1 MPPPHGAIP
10 VQDHVETGCRVTP
23 TLRVKETIIMIQTLE
38 LVIKEHPF
46 FYGLSDE
53 HLDFITGCAKNV
65 AFPEKHV
72 MFTEGDPANEFY
84 FIRKGLVSVELM
96 VQNTGPT
103 TVQTLGG
110 GEILG
115 WSWVS
120 PPYHWH
126 FNARTLKP
134 TRALVFDA
142 NCLRAKC
149 EEDHD
154 LGYEMLKRFSN
165 IITARLDA
173 TRLQLLDIYT
183 NKA

>member
-1 MPPPHGAIP
+1 M
-10 VQDHVETGCRVTP
+10 
-23 TLRVKETIIMIQTLE
+23 
-38 LVIKEHPF
+38 
-46 FYGLSDE
+46 
-53 HLDFITGCAKNV
+53 
-65 AFPEKHV
+65 
-72 MFTEGDPANEFY
+72 
-84 FIRKGLVSVELM
+84 
-96 VQNTGPT
+96 
-103 TVQTLGG
+103 GG

-126 FNARTLKP
+126 FNARTFKA

-149 EEDHD
+149 EQDHD

-183 NKA
+183 SRA

>member
-1 MPPPHGAIP
+1 M
-10 VQDHVETGCRVTP
+10 
-23 TLRVKETIIMIQTLE
+23 IMIQTF
-38 LVIKEHPF
+38 H
-46 FYGLSDE
+46 GLSDE
-53 HLDFITGCAKNV
+53 HLEFITACAKNV
-65 AFPEKHV
+65 QFPENHV
-72 MFTEGDPANEFY
+72 MFLEGDAANEFY

-96 VQNTGPT
+96 IRNRRGT
-103 TVQTLGG
+103 TVQTLGN

-115 WSWVS
+115 CSWVS
-120 PPYHWH
+120 PPYRWH

-149 EEDHD
+149 EQDHD
-154 LGYEMLKRFSN
+154 LGYEMLKCFSN

-183 NKA
+183 NRS